1 VDGIRAHPQRIGRPL
16 WNAGGSSNLSSVP
29 HQKLDT
35 LHGLRALPQEAAV
48 APPDS
53 GAPLRALR
61 DAAQAQVD
69 ATSLRQAASDIGMS
83 PTGLRGFL
91 DGAEPYLKT
100 ERKLRAWFTRR
111 QRKGAPE
118 TVTPDVAQVAVTVLV
133 EHLPARGR
141 PAAIGEL
148 LDVLER
154 GSRVPGVGVPRWIGS
169 LRDGG

>member
-1 VDGIRAHPQRIGRPL
+1 L
-16 WNAGGSSNLSSVP
+16 WNAGGLSNLSSVP
-29 HQKLDT
+29 HRKLDT
-35 LHGLRALPQEAAV
+35 LHGLRALPREAAV

-111 QRKGAPE
+111 RRQGSPE
-118 TVTPDVAQVAVTVLV
+118 TVTHDVAQAAVTVLL

-141 PAAIGEL
+141 PQVIGEL

-154 GSRVPGVGVPRWIGS
+154 SSHAAGVGVPTWIAS
-169 LRDGG
+169 LRGG

>member
-1 VDGIRAHPQRIGRPL
+1 M
-16 WNAGGSSNLSSVP
+16 
-29 HQKLDT
+29 
-35 LHGLRALPQEAAV
+35 

-69 ATSLRQAASDIGMS
+69 ATSLRQTASAIGMS

-91 DGAEPYLKT
+91 DGADPYLKT

-118 TVTPDVAQVAVTVLV
+118 TVTPDVAQAAVTVLV

-154 GSRVPGVGVPRWIGS
+154 ASRATGVDVPTWIGS